1 MRLVRFTYIVG
12 TFDTSVLKGLCYLCS
27 RNQNNYQT
35 IMEQTTNNQAQII
48 SAFYT
53 VHQKELV
60 NFATSRLGS
69 REEAEDLVQDAFI
82 KMMTFEGIINEA
94 TIKSFA
100 YTITA
105 NKVKDHLRR
114 RIFRHQMEESKKY
127 EMELQHSNAERL
139 AEYHDALRIVNA
151 GISRL
156 SPVCAKVYRMSLY
169 DDMTAG
175 DIAEELQVSK
185 RTIESQLFTS
195 RKQMRAMMQ
204 EAM

>member
-1 MRLVRFTYIVG
+1 
-12 TFDTSVLKGLCYLCS
+12 
-27 RNQNNYQT
+27 
-35 IMEQTTNNQAQII
+35 MEQTTNNQAQII
-48 SAFYT
+48 AAFYT

-60 NFATSRLGS
+60 NFATSRLGC

-105 NKVKDHLRR
+105 NKVKDVLRR
-114 RIFRHQMEESKKY
+114 HIFRHQMEESKKY
-127 EMELQHSNAERL
+127 EMELQHSHAERL
-139 AEYHDALRIVNA
+139 AEYHDVLRIVNA